1 MTKFRGCID
10 IHRGVVKQIVGGTLS
25 DASPTTLKT
34 NYTSPH
40 PASHYAELYR
50 THSVTGCHVILLGP
64 GCEEAAASALEAWP
78 GALQVGG
85 GVNGGNASGWVQ
97 RGAAQV
103 VVTSWLFPGGRFDMG
118 RLREV
123 VGAVGRERVV
133 VDLSC
138 RRREGRWV
146 VAMDRWQTMTDMEVN
161 KGIGFL
167 FSSLLDVGGGVLMGA
182 VGAVETLDML
192 SDYCAEFLIHAA
204 DVEGLCKGIDEELVE
219 ALGKWVTIPTTYAGG
234 AYSIADLETVERL
247 SGGKVDL
254 TYGSA
259 LDIFGG
265 DKVRFE
271 DCVEWNRKKD
281 AEAAV

>member
-25 DASPTTLKT
+25 DASPTALKT

-64 GCEEAAASALEAWP
+64 GCEEAATSALAAWP

-85 GVNGGNASGWVQ
+85 GVNGGNAAEWVR

-118 RLREV
+118 RLEEVGRE
-123 VGAVGRERVV
+123 VGRERVV

-161 KGIGFL
+161 K
-167 FSSLLDVGGGVLMGA
+167 
-182 VGAVETLDML
+182 ETLDML

-265 DKVRFE
+265 DKVKFE

-281 AEAAV
+281 AEVAV